1 MGMEQWAVQQ
11 LYLQQPFND
20 VANSAVIRKTHSFCS
35 TDEITQAV
43 RQSMGDKMKYA
54 LKPTKRILMEL
65 S

>member
-1 MGMEQWAVQQ
+1 MGMEQRAVQQ

-20 VANSAVIRKTHSFCS
+20 VANSAVIRETHSFCG

-43 RQSMGDKMKYA
+43 RQSTGDKMEYA
-54 LKPTKRILMEL
+54 LKPTKRVLMEL